1 MVDKRISDLEV
12 TTDLQDT
19 TLFHVRKTET
29 NEDFKITKANLV
41 KQIGNS
47 VVSGFNATS
56 PSANRILL
64 TPSNSGSL
72 DQYYNGMTI
81 KFISPINSTDLVKI
95 KIGSLGYIDFK
106 TTFTNPITNVVEN
119 GVLKTGK
126 FYEAI
131 YTNNSFI
138 QTNIDR
144 QYTNEYLSIGEII
157 FDNVTQEYF
166 TLYTL
171 TSATSYYKTQYYE
184 GMSIVFTSGII
195 ANSVENMSNGK
206 IYIDVDGLG
215 VKLLS
220 DPDGDGVP
228 FSLQPNETILGIYD
242 GEKFIK
248 NMFSMQ
254 EPELPVPIDPNN
266 PPPGY
271 DITVYVGPNEPE
283 VSNRLLQTAYDR
295 IVKDYGSGG
304 GGRRVLIKFRDNYT
318 GQGLKVFQ
326 KIPTNSGFWYRK
338 QDCGFITIEGNPN
351 CTMLPHQSKLSIF
364 DMSDGDSGFSLFE
377 SSIPPIFT
385 GSWKTNF
392 PITDSIFKS
401 NYSVFKC
408 ENATSFY
415 VQIIIVNAFFINI
428 NQGNQNYTCFNFKG
442 ALGKVIIINSE
453 FINFGQVFTPP
464 VKNDFSDG
472 IRILEAR
479 NVTITNTINAT
490 RSFSSLFEMNFSQA
504 TIINLNLNITKPSN
518 YTNIILLNRG
528 DIEISDTNIEIS
540 EPTQSQIFYC
550 NLFYT
555 GVNGIRGKNNITINN
570 SNIKYSINVSNT
582 KGSLYYKGSNI
593 DSLPSGYLNGNNYV
607 NTNSVTIPDIIVDGA
622 ILSLKSGTLGS
633 TQTINGGS
641 IVNV

>member
-131 YTNNSFI
+131 YSNNSFI

-157 FDNVTQEYF
+157 FDNATQEYF

-206 IYIDVDGLG
+206 IYIDIDGLG

-242 GEKFIK
+242 GEKFVK
-248 NMFSMQ
+248 NIFSMQ
-254 EPELPVPIDPNN
+254 EPELPVPVDPNN

-304 GGRRVLIKFRDNYT
+304 GGRKVTIKFRDNYT
-318 GQGLKVFQ
+318 GEGLLVKN
-326 KIPTNSGFWYRK
+326 ISPITNSY
-338 QDCGFITIEGNPN
+338 ITLEGNPN
-351 CTMLPHQSKLSIF
+351 VTMLPSNTTY
-364 DMSDGDSGFSLFE
+364 SGRKAVIYIYNQGNPSYAN
-377 SSIPPIFT
+377 FT
-385 GSWKTNF
+385 IIGTWKVNF
-392 PITDSIFKS
+392 PTRNSEISQDYSFLYNDVAS
-401 NYSVFKC
+401 NINKINIK
-408 ENATSFY
+408 NAT
-415 VQIIIVNAFFINI
+415 FINI
-428 NQGNQNYTCFNFKG
+428 NQGNQNYVCFIFEG
-442 ALGKVIIINSE
+442 YLGNYFLEIENSE
-453 FINFGQVFTPP
+453 FIDFGEVFYTTDNG
-464 VKNDFSDG
+464 VYKGGVGFNCNAKN
-472 IRILEAR
+472 I
-479 NVTITNTINAT
+479 TITNTITVT
-490 RSFSSLFEMNFSQA
+490 RSFSYLIDIVGKFNF
-504 TIINLNLNITKPSN
+504 INLVLNLSKPSN
-518 YTNIILLNRG
+518 YTNIIRNLNRNIYG
-528 DIEISDTNIEIS
+528 YYTNELDLSD
-540 EPTQSQIFYC
+540 SQIII
-550 NLFYT
+550 T
-555 GVNGIRGKNNITINN
+555 EVMGGVIIFSNSKLTINN
-570 SNIKYSINVSNT
+570 CTIKYENNVSNIKGSIEATYIAYGST
-582 KGSLYYKGSNI
+582 KTSMPHRI
-593 DSLPSGYLNGNNYV
+593 IGNNYL
-607 NTNSVTIPDIIVDGA
+607 NKNSATIPDILVNSIT
-622 ILSLKSGTLGS
+622 LYLKSGTLGS

>member
-12 TTDLQDT
+12 TNDLQDT

-72 DQYYNGMTI
+72 DQYYDGMTI

-95 KIGSLGYIDFK
+95 KIGSLAYIDFK

-131 YTNNSFI
+131 YSNNSFI

-144 QYTNEYLSIGEII
+144 QYTNEYLSVGEII

-206 IYIDVDGLG
+206 IYINVDGLG

-254 EPELPVPIDPNN
+254 EPELPVPVDPVN

-271 DITVYVGPNEPE
+271 DITVYVGPNELE
-283 VSNRLLQTAYDR
+283 ASNRLLQTAYDR
-295 IVKDYGSGG
+295 IVKDYGNEG
-304 GGRRVLIKFRDNYT
+304 GGRKVLIKFRDNYT
-318 GQGLKVFQ
+318 GEGLKLESYAPYVTF
-326 KIPTNSGFWYRK
+326 
-338 QDCGFITIEGNPN
+338 EGNTN
-351 CTMLPHQSKLSIF
+351 VTMKFSSAEYTFGNKGVF
-364 DMSDGDSGFSLFE
+364 TCSGYG
-377 SSIPPIFT
+377 
-385 GSWKTNF
+385 GSRILNLIGIWKVNF
-392 PITDSIFKS
+392 PIASSSFEKS
-401 NYSVFKC
+401 NSFIYIDGLRQSFALYLNIK
-408 ENATSFY
+408 NA
-415 VQIIIVNAFFINI
+415 IITNN
-428 NQGNQNYTCFNFKG
+428 NQGNQNYSFFYSFYEAKREVYTT
-442 ALGKVIIINSE
+442 IIFSIENSE
-453 FINFGQVFTPP
+453 IQNFGEIFCAAPSIQYEL
-464 VKNDFSDG
+464 N
-472 IRILEAR
+472 LQ
-479 NVTITNTINAT
+479 NVTIKNTITQT
-490 RSFSSLFEMNFSQA
+490 RNFSSLLSFNASKVK
-504 TIINLNLNITKPSN
+504 IINLILNIAKPSN
-518 YTNIILLNRG
+518 YQSILLMNLVEQY
-528 DIEISDTNIEIS
+528 DSYEINDTNLEIL
-540 EPTQSQIFYC
+540 EPTNKSISTIS
-550 NLFYT
+550 L
-555 GVNGIRGKNNITINN
+555 GNGTQQFAGKLTISNC
-570 SNIKYSINVSNT
+570 NIKYGPNVVNT
-582 KGSLYYKGSNI
+582 VGSLQLLGFGNGGQGQGSV
-593 DSLPSGYLNGNNYV
+593 YLNGNNYV
-607 NTNSVTIPDIIVDGA
+607 NKNSLIIPDIIVSA
-622 ILSLKSGTLGS
+622 TTLYLKSGTLGS
-633 TQTINGGS
+633 TKTINGGQ
-641 IVNV
+641 IINV